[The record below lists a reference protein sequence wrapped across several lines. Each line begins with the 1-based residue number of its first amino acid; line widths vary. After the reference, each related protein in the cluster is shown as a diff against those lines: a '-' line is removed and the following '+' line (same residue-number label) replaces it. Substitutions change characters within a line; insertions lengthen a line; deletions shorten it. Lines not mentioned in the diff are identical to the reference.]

1 MDIIPVFIESA
12 SHKTFCGA
20 LDYPG
25 WCRSGRDEDAALQT
39 LLAYAP
45 RYAAVLQADDLL
57 FPEVNDPSQLVVA
70 ERVPGNATT
79 DFGAPDAV
87 LASDQQAIREEE
99 AERFQAI
106 LGACWHKL
114 EQIARAAEGREL
126 RKGPRGG
133 GRDLTHIL
141 GHVVESNRAYLA
153 SLAYKVQHAG
163 QQDPLAELH
172 AIQQAD
178 QDAIDNAMRNGLP
191 HSGPRGGRIWT
202 LRFFVRRVAWH
213 VLDHA
218 WEIEDRTLF

>member
-1 MDIIPVFIESA
+1 MDSIRVFIESA

-20 LDYPG
+20 LDWPG
-25 WCRSGRDEDAALQT
+25 WCRSGRDEDTALQA

-45 RYAAVLQADDLL
+45 RYAEVLQTDNLF
-57 FPEVNDPSQLVVA
+57 FPEVSDLSQLIVV

-79 DFGAPDAV
+79 DFGASDAV
-87 LASDQQAIREEE
+87 LASDQEAVGEQE

-114 EQIARAAEGREL
+114 EQVAETAEGKKL

-133 GRDLTHIL
+133 GRDLQRIL
-141 GHVVESNRAYLA
+141 DHVIESNQAYLVR
-153 SLAYKVQHAG
+153 LAYKIQHSD
-163 QQDPLAELH
+163 QQDLRAELH

-178 QDAIDNAMRNGLP
+178 QAAIENAIRNGLP
-191 HSGPRGGRIWT
+191 QSGPRGGRIWT

-218 WEIEDRTLF
+218 WEIEDRMQ

>member
-1 MDIIPVFIESA
+1 MEKIQVFLEGA

-20 LDYPG
+20 LNYPG
-25 WCRSGRDEDAALQT
+25 WCRSGRDEDTAMQAL
-39 LLAYAP
+39 LVYAP
-45 RYAAVLQADDLL
+45 RYAAVLQADNQP
-57 FPEVNDPSQLVVA
+57 FPEVNDLSQLIIV

-87 LASDQQAIREEE
+87 LAGDQEVISEEE

-114 EQIARAAEGREL
+114 EQVARAAAGKEL

-133 GRDLTHIL
+133 GRDLTRIL
-141 GHVVESNRAYLA
+141 EHVIESNQAYLA
-153 SLAYKVQHAG
+153 RLAYKAPSFEQP
-163 QQDPLAELH
+163 DLLAELQ
-172 AIQQAD
+172 IIRQAD
-178 QDAIDNAMRNGLP
+178 QAAIENAMRDGLP
-191 HSGPRGGRIWT
+191 PSGPRGGRIWT

-218 WEIEDRTLF
+218 WEIEDRMQ